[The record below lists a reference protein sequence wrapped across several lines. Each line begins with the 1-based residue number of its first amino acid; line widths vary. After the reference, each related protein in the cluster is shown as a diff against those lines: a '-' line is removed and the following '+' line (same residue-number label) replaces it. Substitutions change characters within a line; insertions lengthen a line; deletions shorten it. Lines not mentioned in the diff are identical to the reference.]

1 MQDFIHNK
9 VKLAE
14 EMLEQFNQVQRL
26 FAQRAFEFDQ
36 RLDEFLNDL
45 QLHYSQTGNTSAESQ
60 VLRLSN
66 SVSLVRKGFN
76 PLKMEK
82 ISTGRREYYYGFAFS
97 ALEGVHD
104 LLADEFSK
112 QKNKLDEASDL
123 ISNLLLSMHQNG
135 VLTDRKIK
143 NLNSV
148 AKIEA
153 FWNSMVTQNESVSS
167 IYKKLR
173 MTLIPEDI
181 YLLTEKIL
189 LKIT

>member
-1 MQDFIHNK
+1 
-9 VKLAE
+9 
-14 EMLEQFNQVQRL
+14 MLMQFNQVQRL
-26 FAQRAFEFDQ
+26 FAARAFEFDQ
-36 RLDEFLNDL
+36 TLDQFLKDL
-45 QLHYSQTGNTSAESQ
+45 LLHYSQSGNTSAESEI
-60 VLRLSN
+60 LRLLN
-66 SVSLVRKGFN
+66 SVSLVKKGFN

-82 ISTGRREYYYGFAFS
+82 LASGRREYYYGFAFS
-97 ALEGVHD
+97 AMEAVHG
-104 LLADEFSK
+104 LLAADLNAQ
-112 QKNKLDEASDL
+112 QKKLDEASDL
-123 ISNLLLSMHQNG
+123 ISNLILSMHQNG

-143 NLNSV
+143 NLSSV

-153 FWNSMVTQNESVSS
+153 FWNSMVSQNESVSS